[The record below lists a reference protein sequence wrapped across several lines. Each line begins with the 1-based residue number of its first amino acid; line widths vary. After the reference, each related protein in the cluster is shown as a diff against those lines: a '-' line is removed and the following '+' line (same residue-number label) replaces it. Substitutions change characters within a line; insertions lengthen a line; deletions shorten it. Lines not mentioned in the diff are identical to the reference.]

1 MRKKPKTIRDKL
13 KNKIIRDIWT
23 IFKTEEEKKWKKE
36 IREKERTKWKIK
48 DTFEARQDTF
58 GARIKSLWSL

>member
-23 IFKTEEEKKWKKE
+23 TFETEEEKKRK
-36 IREKERTKWKIK
+36 IRRNQRKRKNIMK
-48 DTFEARQDTF
+48 D
-58 GARIKSLWSL
+58 

>member
-23 IFKTEEEKKWKKE
+23 IFKTKEEKKWKKE
-36 IREKERTKWKIK
+36 IREKERT
-48 DTFEARQDTF
+48 
-58 GARIKSLWSL
+58 

>member
-23 IFKTEEEKKWKKE
+23 IFKTEEEKK
-36 IREKERTKWKIK
+36 
-48 DTFEARQDTF
+48 
-58 GARIKSLWSL
+58 

>member
-23 IFKTEEEKKWKKE
+23 IFKAKEEKK
-36 IREKERTKWKIK
+36 
-48 DTFEARQDTF
+48 
-58 GARIKSLWSL
+58 

>member
-23 IFKTEEEKKWKKE
+23 IFKAKEEKKWKKE
-36 IREKERTKWKIK
+36 IREKERT
-48 DTFEARQDTF
+48 
-58 GARIKSLWSL
+58 

>member
-23 IFKTEEEKKWKKE
+23 IFKTKEEKK
-36 IREKERTKWKIK
+36 
-48 DTFEARQDTF
+48 
-58 GARIKSLWSL
+58 

>member
-23 IFKTEEEKKWKKE
+23 IFKTKVEKK
-36 IREKERTKWKIK
+36 
-48 DTFEARQDTF
+48 
-58 GARIKSLWSL
+58 

>member
-23 IFKTEEEKKWKKE
+23 TFETEEEKKRK
-36 IREKERTKWKIK
+36 IRRN
-48 DTFEARQDTF
+48 
-58 GARIKSLWSL
+58 